1 VEPVRQPASST
12 FNAFAEHRASRSS
25 WGSASACETVNLSDP
40 TGMAT
45 TERGCYA
52 GALAGYFIANPLV
65 GCVTTVVAFEVTE
78 FLEEEL
84 F

>member
-1 VEPVRQPASST
+1 
-12 FNAFAEHRASRSS
+12 
-25 WGSASACETVNLSDP
+25 
-40 TGMAT
+40 MAT